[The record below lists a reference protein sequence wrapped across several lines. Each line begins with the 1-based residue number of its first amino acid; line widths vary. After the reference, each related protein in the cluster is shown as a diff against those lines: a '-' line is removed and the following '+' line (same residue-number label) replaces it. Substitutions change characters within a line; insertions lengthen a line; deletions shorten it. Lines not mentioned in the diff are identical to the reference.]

1 MFKKFIL
8 GVSFAV
14 FANLTNAQI
23 ILLNKAGQTTE
34 CEEFRITN
42 EGVRV
47 KTKEKKKIIVDPAEL
62 LSASLIKGEQTFYF
76 KPINEDSKYDAIPRI
91 IEGKINVYE
100 KTTTIRTPYG
110 SASSS
115 DYFLE
120 KDGVYKFTYTTELI
134 RDRKESLQ
142 ILKSFVSDNLLIAE
156 RLDSENFKLNTES
169 LLEIVMVYNLSA
181 FTKGSEKNIKK
192 STVFFYSKMKKSTNE
207 DLKLIVNDSLEYVI
221 PAKRT
226 IAVSIPFSHL
236 SKICIKSSLQ
246 SECKLIS
253 SSPHYIMYYEVDFNL
268 NKNKIEL
275 NNIHSK
281 DAQKYIQFINSQGK

>member
-1 MFKKFIL
+1 
-8 GVSFAV
+8 
-14 FANLTNAQI
+14 
-23 ILLNKAGQTTE
+23 
-34 CEEFRITN
+34 
-42 EGVRV
+42 
-47 KTKEKKKIIVDPAEL
+47 
-62 LSASLIKGEQTFYF
+62 
-76 KPINEDSKYDAIPRI
+76 
-91 IEGKINVYE
+91 
-100 KTTTIRTPYG
+100 
-110 SASSS
+110 
-115 DYFLE
+115 
-120 KDGVYKFTYTTELI
+120 
-134 RDRKESLQ
+134 
-142 ILKSFVSDNLLIAE
+142 
-156 RLDSENFKLNTES
+156 
-169 LLEIVMVYNLSA
+169 MVYNLSD